1 MKLILKTV
9 GQQIVKIVINK
20 ENSLDFYH
28 VVYFENITGFVKI
41 VSIIV

>member
-9 GQQIVKIVINK
+9 GQQIVKIVISK
-20 ENSLDFYH
+20 ENILDLHH
-28 VVYFENITGFVKI
+28 VVYFETITGFVKI

>member
-20 ENSLDFYH
+20 ENILDLHH
-28 VVYFENITGFVKI
+28 VVYFKDITGFVKI